1 MRHSVGDVVGEGSG
15 LERRDVTRVPAGTF
29 TVWLGTISVALRSE
43 GESDVPCG
51 SCNGCCTS
59 SQFVLVTPED
69 TAAHAV
75 IPAELLF
82 PAPFLPGSHLLPYDE
97 RGRCPMLGERGC
109 TIYAERPMTCR
120 TYDCR
125 VFPAAGVEAD
135 KPAVAARATLWSF
148 DHPTDADVDA
158 HEAVMAAA
166 RWLGTH
172 ADQLPEDVR
181 PPHPTALAVLAVQV
195 HEVFVGGA
203 EPQDADVVAAAVA
216 ARTR

>member
-1 MRHSVGDVVGEGSG
+1 MTGGP
-15 LERRDVTRVPAGTF
+15 VPAGPF
-29 TVWLGTISVALRSE
+29 TVWLGTIGPALRGE

-51 SCNGCCTS
+51 TCTACCTS

-69 TAAHAV
+69 TAARSV
-75 IPAELLF
+75 IPAALLF
-82 PAPFLPGSHLLPYDE
+82 PAPFMPGSHLLPYDE

-135 KPAVAARATLWSF
+135 KPAIAERAARWEF
-148 DHPTDADVDA
+148 EHPSEADVA
-158 HEAVMAAA
+158 THEAVMAAA
-166 RWLGTH
+166 RWVGTH
-172 ADQLPEDVR
+172 ADLLPEELR

-195 HEVFVGGA
+195 HHVFLDGDPA
-203 EPQDADVVAAAVA
+203 DSDVVAAVLA
-216 ARTR
+216 ARA

>member
-1 MRHSVGDVVGEGSG
+1 M
-15 LERRDVTRVPAGTF
+15 TAAPVPAGSF
-29 TVWLGTISVALRSE
+29 TVWLGTIGPALRGE

-51 SCNGCCTS
+51 TCTGCCTS
-59 SQFVLVTPED
+59 SQFVLVTPAD
-69 TAAHAV
+69 TAARSV

-125 VFPAAGVEAD
+125 VFPAAGVHAD
-135 KPAVAARATLWSF
+135 KPAVAERADRWEF
-148 DHPTDADVDA
+148 DHPSADDVTAHDAVRA
-158 HEAVMAAA
+158 AVA
-166 RWLGTH
+166 WLSSN
-172 ADQLPEDVR
+172 AELLPEEVR

-195 HEVFVGGA
+195 HEVFLDGDPA
-203 EPQDADVVAAAVA
+203 DADVVAAAVA
-216 ARTR
+216 ARA

>member
-1 MRHSVGDVVGEGSG
+1 M
-15 LERRDVTRVPAGTF
+15 TAAPVPAGSF
-29 TVWLGTISVALRSE
+29 TVWLGTIGPALRGE

-51 SCNGCCTS
+51 TCTGCCTS
-59 SQFVLVTPED
+59 SQFVLVTPDD
-69 TAAHAV
+69 TAARSV

-125 VFPAAGVEAD
+125 VFPAAGVQAD
-135 KPAVAARATLWSF
+135 KPAVAERADRWEF
-148 DHPTDADVDA
+148 DHPSAVDVTAHDAVR
-158 HEAVMAAA
+158 AAG
-166 RWLGTH
+166 RWLAAH
-172 ADQLPEDVR
+172 DELLPEEVR

-195 HEVFVGGA
+195 HEVFLDGDPA
-203 EPQDADVVAAAVA
+203 DADVVAAAVA
-216 ARTR
+216 ARS

>member
-1 MRHSVGDVVGEGSG
+1 MTDGAVAAGS
-15 LERRDVTRVPAGTF
+15 F
-29 TVWLGTISVALRSE
+29 TVWLGTIGPALRGE

-51 SCNGCCTS
+51 TCTGCCTS
-59 SQFVLVTPED
+59 SQFVLVTPSD
-69 TAAHAV
+69 TAARSV

-125 VFPAAGVEAD
+125 VFPAAGVPAD
-135 KPAVAARATLWSF
+135 KPAVAERAGRWEF
-148 DHPTDADVDA
+148 DHPSAADVAAHDA
-158 HEAVMAAA
+158 VRAAG
-166 RWLGTH
+166 RWLAAH
-172 ADQLPEDVR
+172 AGLLPEDVR

-195 HEVFVGGA
+195 HEVFLA
-203 EPQDADVVAAAVA
+203 AAPPADADVVAAAVA
-216 ARTR
+216 ARASRT